1 MERLN
6 PNIELAPVFIDHKNF
21 HVYVETINPDDGEI
35 TYTEWKRVDNLVQE
49 SQYDSTDF
57 ELRLDENKNY
67 TLKFGDNIH
76 GQRLNYGDKIHVIYL
91 QSNTSD
97 GAIDAGEIS
106 VDTLNLDI
114 TGFKSSTELLNMCYK
129 RL

>member
-67 TLKFGDNIH
+67 TLRHYKGYQMNFSLKRIH
-76 GQRLNYGDKIHVIYL
+76 PPSLEQANH
-91 QSNTSD
+91 
-97 GAIDAGEIS
+97 
-106 VDTLNLDI
+106 
-114 TGFKSSTELLNMCYK
+114 
-129 RL
+129 